1 MKLFDN
7 SYYLDYSDISEYSEV
22 IKRGNTMAQ
31 REKPGSYCES
41 TGKDQ
46 GWCTVES
53 VVSIDE
59 RGQMV
64 LPKEIREKLKLCPG
78 DKLVVV
84 SIEKD
89 GKFCCL
95 SLIKAQDFEAKVK
108 DLLSPMMSDIQSN
121 RRSE

>member
-1 MKLFDN
+1 
-7 SYYLDYSDISEYSEV
+7 
-22 IKRGNTMAQ
+22 MAQ
-31 REKPGSYCES
+31 REKPGSYCGP
-41 TGKDQ
+41 TGRDR
-46 GWCTVES
+46 GCCTVES

-64 LPKEIREKLKLCPG
+64 LPKEIREKSKICPG

-95 SLIKAQDFEAKVK
+95 SLIKAQDFEGMVK
-108 DLLSPMMSDIQSN
+108 DLLSPMMSDIHTN
-121 RRSE
+121 RSSE